1 MKQERAAMLT
11 FARMKRHAAV
21 GFVAGN
27 FNASVHLLTVCFMA
41 LQLLSAG
48 CPLSALSQSQNP
60 WNEMI
65 GSAYTGNRSYAM
77 LQRLCDEAGGRV
89 MGTSINEKAMAILIQ
104 ELKNIGYEAKK
115 ESFTA
120 PGWIRGNDE
129 VTIIEPVFLPLR
141 TVALGYVDRHAAFEA
156 PVVDAGFGFDDTY
169 KTINAAG
176 NIVLVTQ
183 ESPHGKT
190 PLLRCEAIDI
200 AARHSAKGIL
210 FTNDRNGTITLEGM
224 SNFEG
229 RPSAIPA
236 YSLTFEEGKRI
247 ERLLKGGQPVR
258 VHMKTESRCAQVSTA
273 NIVAALPGEVKKKII
288 VGAHF
293 DSWDMGQ
300 GAIDNGIGTAILFDL
315 ARLLKAHYPQNHY
328 TVEFVWFNGEELGLW
343 GSKNYV
349 AMHASDDIAA
359 MINMDMTG
367 TPTGFNAMGTDE
379 FVPILKDLVAKLNG
393 FELTAGVTNQP
404 GTNSDHQS
412 FMLKGI
418 PTLDMQAHLEDDM
431 GRYYHEKG
439 DTFDKVSKRY
449 LSDAAAVASVLV
461 SELANQR
468 TLTFERRSGTQ
479 TIELLKKH
487 KLDDRLKKM
496 KEWPFGE

>member
-1 MKQERAAMLT
+1 MFT
-11 FARMKRHAAV
+11 FARMSRHTAFGPV
-21 GFVAGN
+21 DRN
-27 FNASVHLLTVCFMA
+27 SNASVHLLIACFMA

-48 CPLSALSQSQNP
+48 FPLSALSQSKNP

-77 LQRLCDEAGGRV
+77 LQRLCDEGGGRV
-89 MGTSINEKAMAILIQ
+89 MGTLNNEKSMAILVR
-104 ELKNIGYEAKK
+104 ELKTIGFEARQ

-141 TVALGYVDRHAAFEA
+141 TVALGYVDRHAVFEA
-156 PVVDAGFGFDDTY
+156 LVVDAGFGFEDTFN
-169 KTINAAG
+169 TINAAG

-183 ESPHGKT
+183 ESPDGKT
-190 PLLRCEAIDI
+190 PLLRCEAIGI
-200 AARHSAKGIL
+200 AARHGAKGIL
-210 FTNDRNGTITLEGM
+210 FMNDRNGTLTLEGM

-247 ERLLKGGQPVR
+247 ERLLKAGQQVR
-258 VHMKTESRCAQVSTA
+258 VRMKTESRCAEVTTA
-273 NIVAALPGEVKKKII
+273 NIVVTLPGEVPKKIV

-300 GAIDNGIGTAILFDL
+300 GAIDNGIGTAILFDA
-315 ARLLKAHYPQNHY
+315 ARLLNAYYRQNHY

-359 MINMDMTG
+359 MINLDMTG

-379 FVPILKDLVAKLNG
+379 FVPILKDLVARLNG
-393 FELTAGVTNQP
+393 FELTAGAANQP
-404 GTNSDHQS
+404 GTNSDHQA

-418 PTLDMQAHLEDDM
+418 PTLSLQAHLDDDM

-439 DTFDKVSKRY
+439 DTFDKVSRRY

-468 TLTFERRSGTQ
+468 TLKYERRSDTQ

>member
-1 MKQERAAMLT
+1 MLT
-11 FARMKRHAAV
+11 FAGMRRCAAIGRV
-21 GFVAGN
+21 DGN
-27 FNASVHLLTVCFMA
+27 SNGSLRLLTACFLA

-48 CPLSALSQSQNP
+48 FPSSARSQLKNP

-77 LQRLCDEAGGRV
+77 LQKLCDEAGGRV
-89 MGTSINEKAMAILIQ
+89 MGTAVNEKAMAILIR
-104 ELKNIGYEAKK
+104 ELKTIGFEARK

-129 VTIIEPVFLPLR
+129 VTIVEPVVLVLR
-141 TVALGYVDRHAAFEA
+141 TVPLGYVDRHAAFEA
-156 PVVDAGFGFDDTY
+156 PVVDAGYGFEESY
-169 KTINAAG
+169 KTISAAG
-176 NIVLVTQ
+176 SIVLVTQ
-183 ESPHGKT
+183 EVPHGKT
-190 PLLRCEAIDI
+190 PLLRYEAIDI
-200 AARHSAKGIL
+200 AARHGAKGIV
-210 FTNDRNGTITLEGM
+210 FTNDRNGTLTLEGM

-229 RPSAIPA
+229 RPSAVPA

-258 VHMKTESRCAQVSTA
+258 VRMKTESRCAEVTTA
-273 NIVAALPGEVKKKII
+273 NVIATLPGEVSKKII
-288 VGAHF
+288 IGAHF

-315 ARLLKAHYPQNHY
+315 ARLLNAYSPRNHY

-349 AMHASDDIAA
+349 AMHASDEIAA
-359 MINMDMTG
+359 MINLDMTG

-379 FVPILKDLVAKLNG
+379 FVPILKDIVTRLNG
-393 FELTAGVTNQP
+393 FDLTAGVANQP
-404 GTNSDHQS
+404 GTNSDHQP

-418 PTLDMQAHLEDDM
+418 PTLDLQAHLEDDM
-431 GRYYHEKG
+431 GKYYHEKG
-439 DTFDKVSKRY
+439 DTFDKVNKRY

-468 TLTFERRSGTQ
+468 TAKFERRSDAQ
-479 TIELLKKH
+479 TIELLKRH
-487 KLDDRLKKM
+487 KLDERLKKM
-496 KEWPFGE
+496 REWPFGD